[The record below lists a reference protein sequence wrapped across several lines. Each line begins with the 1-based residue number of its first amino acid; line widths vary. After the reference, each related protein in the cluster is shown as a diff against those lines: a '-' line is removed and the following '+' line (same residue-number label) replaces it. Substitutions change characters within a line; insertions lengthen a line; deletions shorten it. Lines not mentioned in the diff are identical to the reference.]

1 MSPHK
6 VPYATYDQ
14 VPAFRRQGVFWLSWI
29 LFAPIA
35 VGILLTGDV
44 YYQKKGEVRSFG
56 MANRI
61 VAMLFALIW
70 IAAFIQAIFGGPQSP
85 RATP

>member
-1 MSPHK
+1 MPPQP

-14 VPAFRRQGVFWLSWI
+14 VPSFRRQGFFWLTWI

-35 VGILLTGDV
+35 IGILLTGDV
-44 YYQKKGEVRSFG
+44 YYRKKGEVHRFG

-61 VAMLFALIW
+61 VAGLIGLLW
-70 IAAFIQAIFGGPQSP
+70 LVAIIQALFNGQASAP
-85 RATP
+85 

>member
-44 YYQKKGEVRSFG
+44 YYQKKE
-56 MANRI
+56 
-61 VAMLFALIW
+61 
-70 IAAFIQAIFGGPQSP
+70 
-85 RATP
+85 

>member
-1 MSPHK
+1 MPPQP

-14 VPAFRRQGVFWLSWI
+14 VPSFRRQGFFWLTWI

-35 VGILLTGDV
+35 IGILLTGDV
-44 YYQKKGEVRSFG
+44 YYRKKGEVRRFG

-61 VAMLFALIW
+61 VAGLIGLLW
-70 IAAFIQAIFGGPQSP
+70 LVAIIQALFNGQASAP
-85 RATP
+85 